1 MIDVATAQEIV
12 NFVGQLMP
20 QRGHATL
27 KAANEALDNI
37 SETSDTENVDL
48 EGPFRD
54 LPIPSDMDERDVA
67 VNRQDNLLQYGV
79 RRLAFVQCLT
89 GAEIPEENLN
99 NVFTPEGSNA
109 YLVLKV
115 YSHSIERNAIS
126 FGALCPRTLSLEPA
140 KNLKHSPFRF
150 KCYHRFKISDGDEQ
164 KKVMKDYLMAT
175 SLTRKEAEDAEA
187 DENNP

>member
-54 LPIPSDMDERDVA
+54 LPIPYDMDERDVA

-109 YLVLKV
+109 YPVLKV

-150 KCYHRFKISDGDEQ
+150 KCYHRF
-164 KKVMKDYLMAT
+164 
-175 SLTRKEAEDAEA
+175 
-187 DENNP
+187 

>member
-54 LPIPSDMDERDVA
+54 LPIPYDMDERDVA

-109 YLVLKV
+109 YPVLKV

-126 FGALCPRTLSLEPA
+126 FGALCPTKANSKPRILARGQLFFPSHLGRPVCLSSHDHYRRLQQQTLSAIHQQIGSWP
-140 KNLKHSPFRF
+140 SPIP
-150 KCYHRFKISDGDEQ
+150 H
-164 KKVMKDYLMAT
+164 T
-175 SLTRKEAEDAEA
+175 
-187 DENNP
+187 